1 VSGSTEKARSRRSTS
16 RRTVA
21 GSGRGSS
28 FLKQAL
34 ANSERTCAG
43 TAALPCATDAPE
55 HLPGTLTLLGLPPVQ
70 GVDQQVGVN
79 QVTGGHPYPR
89 LTPGPRRA
97 RPGHTGSLRGSGG
110 TQLTGRPPPRSL
122 QGLRGARPR
131 KTSSASVIPSS
142 VDLSFSARSSSSLMY
157 SCFLFSYTSYT
168 SFDAHPTSGHARR
181 PYVRHPAC
189 PGLYSGSTT
198 RFAPGSSSSRQA
210 LQRWLEGQPQ
220 EFSTEHY
227 SREPRGVLRRT
238 LFSENFS
245 FEHLR
250 EHFREHFREHPPRRV
265 LLKTERKPH
274 RRR

>member
-1 VSGSTEKARSRRSTS
+1 VLPDPRRASSTTGPVSGSTGKARSRRSTS

-34 ANSERTCAG
+34 ANSERTFAG

-110 TQLTGRPPPRSL
+110 TQLTGRPPPRS
-122 QGLRGARPR
+122 P
-131 KTSSASVIPSS
+131 
-142 VDLSFSARSSSSLMY
+142 
-157 SCFLFSYTSYT
+157 
-168 SFDAHPTSGHARR
+168 
-181 PYVRHPAC
+181 
-189 PGLYSGSTT
+189 PG
-198 RFAPGSSSSRQA
+198 
-210 LQRWLEGQPQ
+210 
-220 EFSTEHY
+220 
-227 SREPRGVLRRT
+227 
-238 LFSENFS
+238 
-245 FEHLR
+245 
-250 EHFREHFREHPPRRV
+250 PPRRPPSQDQLGLGDPQLCRPLLQRSLV
-265 LLKTERKPH
+265 LVAYVQLLPFLIYIVYIIRCSPNLGPCSEALRPASRVPWSLLRLYDSLRSGEFVFTASSPKMAGRSAP
-274 RRR
+274 RVFDRAL